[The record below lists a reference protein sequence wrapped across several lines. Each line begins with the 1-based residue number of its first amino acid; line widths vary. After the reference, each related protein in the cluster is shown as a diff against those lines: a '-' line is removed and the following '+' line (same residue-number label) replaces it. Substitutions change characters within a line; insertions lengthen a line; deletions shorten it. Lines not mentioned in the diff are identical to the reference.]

1 VEVAP
6 DRSDDVTRGP
16 RVKVTSVVLALVLLA
31 LLVSSGLFGR
41 EWREAARQEDREAA
55 VLDAARDQAIAF
67 TTLDYRDV
75 DEDVQRVLD
84 GSTGAFR
91 EQYEASLAQ
100 LKELSVAN
108 QAVSEGTVL
117 EAGLVSLDDRS
128 ARVIVVADSQVTNSS
143 TRAPQ
148 PRHYRLQLD
157 LSLANGEWLTSDL
170 QFVG

>member
-6 DRSDDVTRGP
+6 DRSDDVTRRP
-16 RVKVTSVVLALVLLA
+16 RVKVTSAVLALVLLA
-31 LLVSSGLFGR
+31 LLVSAGLFGR

-55 VLDAARDQAIAF
+55 VLDAA
-67 TTLDYRDV
+67 RDV

-143 TRAPQ
+143 TRTPQ